1 MASWEI
7 KQASPADINKGN
19 KFNNGDSVGAEDINN
34 VVQAALYAQQVER
47 LNAGDFV
54 SKVNRAGDTM
64 TGNLGFAKDSDG
76 NLSSIGARDA
86 VFRNANG
93 YSTVSPVGLTVAD
106 AIIKTIYSNDHVK
119 MGTRRLNFPPIRTN
133 DEGKAQDEYI
143 ATLYAVQVLEANIK
157 NLDRVVEKDELLLK
171 NPVYKLNTSI
181 EEAVYADIFMDS
193 EWFNRDPKD
202 GETFQVVG
210 QDESGSV
217 YLLTFKVITAGES
230 NSVSLT
236 NYILLSNKIYEHY
249 YTGQLTLSD
258 GNKAGFAIAFLSK
271 SKSAFATNESL
282 FDFIKLSIGGK
293 KATGFVAGY
302 ISNITLIGVNT
313 EKQLKVAGISL
324 AGSLL
329 EIVATT
335 VTFTAKVVN
344 EVK

>member
-7 KQASPADINKGN
+7 KQANPADINKGN

-76 NLSSIGARDA
+76 NLSSIGARDT

-93 YSTVSPVGLTVAD
+93 YATVSPVGLTVAD
-106 AIIKTIYSNDHVK
+106 ATIKTIYSNDHVK

-143 ATLYAVQVLEANIK
+143 ATLYAVQVLEGNIE

-181 EEAVYADIFMDS
+181 EEATTFSMDS
-193 EWFNRDPKD
+193 NLFNRDPKKD
-202 GETFQVVG
+202 ETFQVIG
-210 QDESGSV
+210 QDKNENV
-217 YLLTFKVITAGES
+217 YLLTFKVVTA
-230 NSVSLT
+230 
-236 NYILLSNKIYEHY
+236 
-249 YTGQLTLSD
+249 
-258 GNKAGFAIAFLSK
+258 
-271 SKSAFATNESL
+271 
-282 FDFIKLSIGGK
+282 
-293 KATGFVAGY
+293 
-302 ISNITLIGVNT
+302 
-313 EKQLKVAGISL
+313 
-324 AGSLL
+324 
-329 EIVATT
+329 
-335 VTFTAKVVN
+335 
-344 EVK
+344 